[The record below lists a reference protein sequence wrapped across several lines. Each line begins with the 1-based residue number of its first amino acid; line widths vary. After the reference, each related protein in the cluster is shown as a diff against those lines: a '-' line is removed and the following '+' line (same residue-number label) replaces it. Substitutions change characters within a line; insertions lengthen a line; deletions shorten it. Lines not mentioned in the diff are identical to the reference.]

1 MKLNSKK
8 ISLLIVLLTS
18 FFSFGQKKTNVLKTP
33 PVNLEIQNI
42 VKLIFDAPELIKLY
56 KDTKNL
62 PVRILEYDAINKNNF
77 QNFKIYGQNLEV
89 ITIDDI
95 NRKDITDYIDIVKWS
110 EVLNMLDFELIHEKT
125 QTKIKVLLLKKNGVL
140 KFGTSELIKAKK

>member
-18 FFSFGQKKTNVLKTP
+18 FFSFGQKKPNVLKTS

-62 PVRILEYDAINKNNF
+62 TTPL
-77 QNFKIYGQNLEV
+77 
-89 ITIDDI
+89 
-95 NRKDITDYIDIVKWS
+95 
-110 EVLNMLDFELIHEKT
+110 
-125 QTKIKVLLLKKNGVL
+125 
-140 KFGTSELIKAKK
+140 